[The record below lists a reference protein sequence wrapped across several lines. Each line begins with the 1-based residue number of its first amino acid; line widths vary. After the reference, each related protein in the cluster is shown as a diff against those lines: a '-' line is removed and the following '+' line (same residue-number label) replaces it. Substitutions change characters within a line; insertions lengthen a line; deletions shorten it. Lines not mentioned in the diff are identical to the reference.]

1 MTAIALISSFTFAR
15 AVVRTYNYVPVPS
28 VQLNAF
34 PGERP
39 CHTLTRGTAARK
51 LNIISLFEDSIKS
64 VLIPLLLAGAAT
76 ASLAQNAA
84 STSPLR
90 SQIIPLLTQT
100 IGWYR
105 QTQQEQ
111 HLATEPADLTFLADD
126 RRIADQIVSLAFE
139 FARQEEQRLAKPS
152 KPNETLNPSGA
163 LSEYESLVQTSAQ
176 TDQLVQ
182 QTQSEVE
189 ALKQG
194 LEKAPA
200 SKRSGIAAQIS
211 ETQSEL
217 ALFQARQQGLH
228 SMLDFLN
235 EASTATGTIGLRSQ
249 IEELARSVPT
259 ALSSNGASENPS
271 PANQQPSPSATNI
284 INKLPSVNMWA
295 LAGDLFQLSSKRH
308 TLVSEMLATEAL
320 QQSSKQLQAPLISR
334 FKQLIETGNQ
344 LAKQADT
351 SDQKGLAQERQ
362 QLDALTAEFKQL
374 SATLAPLGKQAIL
387 LDLYKG
393 NLSNWQADV
402 AGEFKDKIKSLL
414 VRLAGLVIV
423 LGAVFVIGEIW
434 RKAIFRYVHDP
445 RRRYQFLL
453 IRRIVLW
460 SAAAIVLIFTFVAE
474 LGAIATFAGLI
485 TAGVAVA
492 LQSVIV
498 SIVGYF
504 FLIGKFGIRVGDRV
518 QAGTVTGEVV
528 EIGLVRFHLMELS
541 TAGADA
547 VPTGR
552 VVAFSNSVVFQ
563 STSALFK
570 QIPGTNF
577 IWHEI
582 SLKFA
587 PEIDYRVLR
596 TRLEE
601 ATNTALAQYRD
612 LLERQ
617 RRQMEMTLSSIAE
630 TELKPR
636 VRIHFTT
643 SALEVVIRF
652 PVVLEKAGEI
662 DEQVVSELFA
672 AVDREPKLKLIDST
686 MPAVKT
692 GA

>member
-1 MTAIALISSFTFAR
+1 VSTRYISAWSRRSKTLSRVGFT
-15 AVVRTYNYVPVPS
+15 PKS
-28 VQLNAF
+28 
-34 PGERP
+34 
-39 CHTLTRGTAARK
+39 GTAAK
-51 LNIISLFEDSIKS
+51 DSDIISLFGNSIKS
-64 VLIPLLLAGAAT
+64 VLIPLLLAVAAGAYVGQDAT
-76 ASLAQNAA
+76 
-84 STSPLR
+84 STSSVR

-100 IGWYR
+100 IDWYR

-111 HLATEPADLTFLADD
+111 HLATEPSDLTFLADN
-126 RRIADQIVSLAFE
+126 RRIADQVVRLAFE
-139 FARQEEQRLAKPS
+139 FARQEDQWLAKQS
-152 KPNETLNPSGA
+152 TATETPNPSGA
-163 LSEYESLVQTSAQ
+163 LSEYQSLVQTSAE

-182 QTQSEVE
+182 QTQSEIE
-189 ALKQG
+189 SLKQG
-194 LEKAPA
+194 LEKTPV
-200 SKRSGIAAQIS
+200 SKRSRIAAQLS

-259 ALSSNGASENPS
+259 ALSNAGGSESTP
-271 PANQQPSPSATNI
+271 PADQQPSPVANV
-284 INKLPSVNMWA
+284 INKIPSANMWA
-295 LAGDLFQLSSKRH
+295 LVGDLFQLSSKRH
-308 TLVSEMLATEAL
+308 TLVNEMHATEAL
-320 QQSSKQLQAPLISR
+320 EQSSKQLRAPLINR
-334 FKQLIETGNQ
+334 FRQLIETGNQ

-351 SDQKGLAQERQ
+351 SNQQGLAQERQ
-362 QLDALTAEFKQL
+362 QLDSLTAEYKQL
-374 SATLAPLGKQAIL
+374 SATLAPLSKQAIL
-387 LDLYKG
+387 LDLYKRS
-393 NLSNWQADV
+393 LSNWQADV
-402 AGEFKDKIKSLL
+402 AGKFKEKIKSLL
-414 VRLAGLVIV
+414 VRLVGLAMV

-434 RKAIFRYVHDP
+434 RKAIFRYVHDS

-460 SAAAIVLIFTFVAE
+460 TAAGIVLIFAFVAE
-474 LGAIATFAGLI
+474 LGAVATFAGLI

-518 QAGTVTGEVV
+518 QAGTVNGEVV

-596 TRLEE
+596 ARLEE
-601 ATNTALAQYRD
+601 ATNTALASYRD

-617 RRQMEMTLSSIAE
+617 RRQMEMTLSSVAE
-630 TELKPR
+630 AELKPR

-643 SALEVVIRF
+643 SALEVVVRF
-652 PVVLEKAGEI
+652 PVVLDKAGEI

-692 GA
+692 EA

>member
-1 MTAIALISSFTFAR
+1 MAQSATSTG
-15 AVVRTYNYVPVPS
+15 S
-28 VQLNAF
+28 V
-34 PGERP
+34 
-39 CHTLTRGTAARK
+39 
-51 LNIISLFEDSIKS
+51 
-64 VLIPLLLAGAAT
+64 
-76 ASLAQNAA
+76 
-84 STSPLR
+84 R

-100 IGWYR
+100 IDWYR

-111 HLATEPADLTFLADD
+111 HLATEPSDLTFLADN
-126 RRIADQIVSLAFE
+126 RRIADQVVRLAFE
-139 FARQEEQRLAKPS
+139 FARQEEQRLAKQS
-152 KPNETLNPSGA
+152 KANETLKPSGA
-163 LSEYESLVQTSAQ
+163 LSEYESLVQTAAE

-189 ALKQG
+189 SLKQG

-200 SKRSGIAAQIS
+200 SKRSHIAAQLS

-235 EASTATGTIGLRSQ
+235 EASTASGTVGLRSQ
-249 IEELARSVPT
+249 IEELARSLPT
-259 ALSSNGASENPS
+259 ALSNANGSENT
-271 PANQQPSPSATNI
+271 PAVNQQPSPVATTSSTNYRVQTCGRWRVI
-284 INKLPSVNMWA
+284 F
-295 LAGDLFQLSSKRH
+295 FQLSSKRH
-308 TLVSEMLATEAL
+308 TLVNEIHATEAL
-320 QQSSKQLQAPLISR
+320 EQSSKQLRAPLISR
-334 FKQLIETGNQ
+334 FSQLIETGNQ

-351 SDQKGLAQERQ
+351 SDQQGLAQERQ
-362 QLDALTAEFKQL
+362 QLDALTAEYKQL

-387 LDLYKG
+387 LDLYKRS
-393 NLSNWQADV
+393 LSNWQADV
-402 AGEFKDKIKSLL
+402 GGEFKDKIKSLL
-414 VRLAGLVIV
+414 VRLAGLAMV

-434 RKAIFRYVHDP
+434 RKAIFRYVHDT

-460 SAAAIVLIFTFVAE
+460 SAAGIVLIFAFVAE
-474 LGAIATFAGLI
+474 LGAVATFAGLI

-518 QAGTVTGEVV
+518 QAGTVNGEVV

-587 PEIDYRVLR
+587 PEIDYRLLR
-596 TRLEE
+596 ARLEE
-601 ATNTALAQYRD
+601 ATNTALAHYRD

-617 RRQMEMTLSSIAE
+617 RRQMEMTLSSISE

-643 SALEVVIRF
+643 SALEVVVRF

-662 DEQVVSELFA
+662 DEQVISELFA

-692 GA
+692 EA

>member
-1 MTAIALISSFTFAR
+1 VSTKYISAWSKHSKTLCR
-15 AVVRTYNYVPVPS
+15 A
-28 VQLNAF
+28 
-34 PGERP
+34 G
-39 CHTLTRGTAARK
+39 HTPKRGTARK
-51 LNIISLFEDSIKS
+51 PRVISLFGNSIKS
-64 VLIPLLLAGAAT
+64 VLILLLLAGAAG
-76 ASLAQNAA
+76 AYVAQSAT
-84 STSPLR
+84 STGSVR

-100 IGWYR
+100 IDWYR

-111 HLATEPADLTFLADD
+111 HLATEPSDLTFLADN
-126 RRIADQIVSLAFE
+126 RRIADQVVRLAFE
-139 FARQEEQRLAKPS
+139 FARQEEQRLAKQP
-152 KPNETLNPSGA
+152 KANEAVNPSGA
-163 LSEYESLVQTSAQ
+163 LSEYESLVQTSAE

-189 ALKQG
+189 SLKQG
-194 LEKAPA
+194 LEKASA
-200 SKRSGIAAQIS
+200 SKRSRIAAQLS

-235 EASTATGTIGLRSQ
+235 EASTATGTVGLRSQ

-259 ALSSNGASENPS
+259 ALSNAGGSESNP
-271 PANQQPSPSATNI
+271 PPNQQPSPVANV
-284 INKLPSVNMWA
+284 INKIPSANMWA
-295 LAGDLFQLSSKRH
+295 LAGDLLQLSSKRH
-308 TLVSEMLATEAL
+308 TLVNEMRATEAL
-320 QQSSKQLQAPLISR
+320 EQSSQQLRAPLINPFR
-334 FKQLIETGNQ
+334 QLIETGNR

-351 SDQKGLAQERQ
+351 SNQQGLVQEKQ

-387 LDLYKG
+387 LDLYKRS
-393 NLSNWQADV
+393 LSNWQADV
-402 AGEFKDKIKSLL
+402 GGEFKDKVKSLL
-414 VRLAGLVIV
+414 VRLVGLVMV

-434 RKAIFRYVHDP
+434 RKAIFRYVHDT

-460 SAAAIVLIFTFVAE
+460 SAAGIVLIFAFVAE
-474 LGAIATFAGLI
+474 LGAVATFAGLI

-518 QAGTVTGEVV
+518 QAGTVNGEVV

-577 IWHEI
+577 VWHEI
-582 SLKFA
+582 SLKFE
-587 PEIDYRVLR
+587 PEIDYRLLR
-596 TRLEE
+596 ARLEE
-601 ATNTALAQYRD
+601 ATNTALAHYRD

-617 RRQMEMTLSSIAE
+617 RRQMEMTLSSISE

-643 SALEVVIRF
+643 SALEVVVRF

-692 GA
+692 EA

>member
-1 MTAIALISSFTFAR
+1 MSTRYISAQSRHFKTR
-15 AVVRTYNYVPVPS
+15 VVCTPK
-28 VQLNAF
+28 
-34 PGERP
+34 
-39 CHTLTRGTAARK
+39 RGIAARK
-51 LNIISLFEDSIKS
+51 PGIIPLLRNSIKS
-64 VLIPLLLAGAAT
+64 ILIPLLLAGAAG
-76 ASLAQNAA
+76 AYVAQDAT
-84 STSPLR
+84 STGSVR
-90 SQIIPLLTQT
+90 SQILPLLTQT
-100 IGWYR
+100 IDWYR

-111 HLATEPADLTFLADD
+111 HLATEPSDLTFMADN
-126 RRIADQIVSLAFE
+126 RRIADQVVSLAFE
-139 FARQEEQRLAKPS
+139 FARQEEQRLAKQS
-152 KPNETLNPSGA
+152 KTNQAVNPSGA
-163 LSEYESLVQTSAQ
+163 LSEYESLIQTSAQ

-182 QTQSEVE
+182 QTQNEVE
-189 ALKQG
+189 SLKQG
-194 LEKAPA
+194 LEKASA
-200 SKRSGIAAQIS
+200 SKRSRIAAQLA

-228 SMLDFLN
+228 SMLDFLS
-235 EASTATGTIGLRSQ
+235 EASTGTGTIGLRSQ

-259 ALSSNGASENPS
+259 ALSNANGSENTPA
-271 PANQQPSPSATNI
+271 ANQQPSPTATNI
-284 INKLPSVNMWA
+284 INKLPSANMWA
-295 LAGDLFQLSSKRH
+295 LAEDLFQLSSKRH
-308 TLVSEMLATEAL
+308 TLVNEMHATEAL
-320 QQSSKQLQAPLISR
+320 EQSSKRLRAPLINR
-334 FKQLIETGNQ
+334 FRQLIETGNQ

-351 SDQKGLAQERQ
+351 SNQQGLAQERQ
-362 QLDALTAEFKQL
+362 QLDALTAEYKQL
-374 SATLAPLGKQAIL
+374 SATLAPLSKQAIL
-387 LDLYKG
+387 LDLYKR

-402 AGEFKDKIKSLL
+402 GGAFKDKIKSLI
-414 VRLAGLVIV
+414 VRLLGLAMV

-434 RKAIFRYVHDP
+434 RKAIFRYVHDS

-460 SAAAIVLIFTFVAE
+460 TAAGIVLIFAFVAE
-474 LGAIATFAGLI
+474 LGALATFAGLI

-498 SIVGYF
+498 SMVGYF

-518 QAGTVTGEVV
+518 QAGTVNGEVV

-563 STSALFK
+563 SGSALFK

-596 TRLEE
+596 ARLDE
-601 ATNTALAQYRD
+601 ATNTALAPYRD

-643 SALEVVIRF
+643 SALEVVVRF

-686 MPAVKT
+686 IPAVKT

>member
-1 MTAIALISSFTFAR
+1 VCRVDYT
-15 AVVRTYNYVPVPS
+15 PK
-28 VQLNAF
+28 
-34 PGERP
+34 
-39 CHTLTRGTAARK
+39 RGTAARK
-51 LNIISLFEDSIKS
+51 PSIVSLLGNSIKP
-64 VLIPLLLAGAAT
+64 VLISLLLASAAGAYVAQEAT
-76 ASLAQNAA
+76 
-84 STSPLR
+84 STSSVR

-100 IGWYR
+100 IDWYR

-111 HLATEPADLTFLADD
+111 HLATEPSDLTFLADN
-126 RRIADQIVSLAFE
+126 RRIADQIVRLAFD
-139 FARQEEQRLAKPS
+139 FARQGEQQLAKGS
-152 KPNETLNPSGA
+152 NSNEALNPSSA
-163 LSEYESLVQTSAQ
+163 LSEYESLVQTSAE

-189 ALKQG
+189 SLKQG

-200 SKRSGIAAQIS
+200 SKRSRLAAQLS
-211 ETQSEL
+211 ETKSEL

-259 ALSSNGASENPS
+259 VLTSVGASESTPPS
-271 PANQQPSPSATNI
+271 NQQPSPVANV
-284 INKLPSVNMWA
+284 INKIPSANMWA
-295 LAGDLFQLSSKRH
+295 LVGELFQLSSKRH
-308 TLVSEMLATEAL
+308 TLVNEMHATETL
-320 QQSSKQLQAPLISR
+320 EQSSKQLRSPLIRR
-334 FKQLIETGNQ
+334 FRQLIETGNQ

-351 SDQKGLAQERQ
+351 SNQQGLTQERQ
-362 QLDALTAEFKQL
+362 QLDALTVEYKQL
-374 SATLAPLGKQAIL
+374 SATLTPLGKQAIL
-387 LDLYKG
+387 LDLYKR

-414 VRLAGLVIV
+414 VRLAGLAIV

-445 RRRYQFLL
+445 RRRYQYFL

-460 SAAAIVLIFTFVAE
+460 TAAVIVLIFAFVAE
-474 LGAIATFAGLI
+474 LGAVATFAGLI

-518 QAGTVTGEVV
+518 QAGSVNGEVV

-596 TRLEE
+596 ARLDE
-601 ATNTALAQYRD
+601 ATNAALASYRD

-643 SALEVVIRF
+643 SALEVVVRF

-662 DEQVVSELFA
+662 DEQVISELFA
-672 AVDREPKLKLIDST
+672 AVDREPKLKLINST

-692 GA
+692 EA

>member
-1 MTAIALISSFTFAR
+1 VSTKYISAWSKHSKTLCR
-15 AVVRTYNYVPVPS
+15 A
-28 VQLNAF
+28 
-34 PGERP
+34 G
-39 CHTLTRGTAARK
+39 HTPLRGTARK
-51 LNIISLFEDSIKS
+51 PGIISLFGNSIKS
-64 VLIPLLLAGAAT
+64 VLILLLLAGAARAYVAQS
-76 ASLAQNAA
+76 AS
-84 STSPLR
+84 STGSVR

-100 IGWYR
+100 IDWYR

-111 HLATEPADLTFLADD
+111 HLATEPSDLTFLADN
-126 RRIADQIVSLAFE
+126 RRIADQVVRLAFE
-139 FARQEEQRLAKPS
+139 FARQEEQRLAKQS
-152 KPNETLNPSGA
+152 KANESLKPSGA
-163 LSEYESLVQTSAQ
+163 LSEYESLVQTAAE

-189 ALKQG
+189 SLKQG
-194 LEKAPA
+194 LEKASA
-200 SKRSGIAAQIS
+200 SKRGHIAAQLS

-235 EASTATGTIGLRSQ
+235 EASTASGTVGLRSQ

-259 ALSSNGASENPS
+259 ALSNANRNENTPA
-271 PANQQPSPSATNI
+271 ANQQPSPVATNI
-284 INKLPSVNMWA
+284 INKLPSANMWA
-295 LAGDLFQLSSKRH
+295 LASDLLQLSSKRR
-308 TLVSEMLATEAL
+308 TLVNEIHATEAL
-320 QQSSKQLQAPLISR
+320 EQSSQQLRSPLISR

-374 SATLAPLGKQAIL
+374 SATLAPLGEQAIL
-387 LDLYKG
+387 LDLYKRS
-393 NLSNWQADV
+393 LSSWQADV
-402 AGEFKDKIKSLL
+402 AGEFKNKIKSLL
-414 VRLAGLVIV
+414 VRLAGLAIV
-423 LGAVFVIGEIW
+423 LGAIFVIGEIW
-434 RKAIFRYVHDP
+434 RKAIFRYVHDA

-460 SAAAIVLIFTFVAE
+460 SAAGIVLIFAFVAE
-474 LGAIATFAGLI
+474 LGAVATFAGLI

-518 QAGTVTGEVV
+518 QAGSVNGEVV

-577 IWHEI
+577 TWHEI

-587 PEIDYRVLR
+587 PEIDYRLLR
-596 TRLEE
+596 ARLEE
-601 ATNTALAQYRD
+601 ATNTALAHYRD

-617 RRQMEMTLSSIAE
+617 RRQMEMTLSSISE

-643 SALEVVIRF
+643 SALEVVVRF
-652 PVVLEKAGEI
+652 PAVLEKAGEI
-662 DEQVVSELFA
+662 DEQVISELFA
-672 AVDREPKLKLIDST
+672 AVDREPKLKLISST
-686 MPAVKT
+686 VPAVKT
-692 GA
+692 DA

>member
-1 MTAIALISSFTFAR
+1 MVSLRYISGWSRHSKTVCR
-15 AVVRTYNYVPVPS
+15 VVYTRK
-28 VQLNAF
+28 
-34 PGERP
+34 
-39 CHTLTRGTAARK
+39 RGTAARK
-51 LNIISLFEDSIKS
+51 PSIVSVFGNSIKS
-64 VLIPLLLAGAAT
+64 VLIPLLLAGAAV
-76 ASLAQNAA
+76 AYVAQEAP
-84 STSPLR
+84 STSSVR
-90 SQIIPLLTQT
+90 SQIIPLLTRT
-100 IGWYR
+100 IDWYR

-111 HLATEPADLTFLADD
+111 HLATEPSDLTFMADN
-126 RRIADQIVSLAFE
+126 RRIADQIVRLAFD
-139 FARQEEQRLAKPS
+139 FARQEEQRLANQS
-152 KPNETLNPSGA
+152 NANEALNPSGA

-182 QTQSEVE
+182 QTQGDVAS
-189 ALKQG
+189 LKQR
-194 LEKAPA
+194 LEKAPLIQ
-200 SKRSGIAAQIS
+200 RSRIAAQLS

-249 IEELARSVPT
+249 IEELARSVPIVLT
-259 ALSSNGASENPS
+259 SVGGSESTPPS
-271 PANQQPSPSATNI
+271 NQQPSPVANV
-284 INKLPSVNMWA
+284 INKIPSANMWA
-295 LAGDLFQLSSKRH
+295 LVGELFQLSSKRR
-308 TLVSEMLATEAL
+308 TLVNEMRATETL
-320 QQSSKQLQAPLISR
+320 EQNSKQLRSPLISR
-334 FKQLIETGNQ
+334 FRQLIETGNQ

-351 SDQKGLAQERQ
+351 SNQQGLVQERQ
-362 QLDALTAEFKQL
+362 QLDALTIEYKQL
-374 SATLAPLGKQAIL
+374 SATLTPLGKQAIL
-387 LDLYKG
+387 LDLYKR

-402 AGEFKDKIKSLL
+402 SGEFKDKVKSLL
-414 VRLAGLVIV
+414 VRLAGLLIV
-423 LGAVFVIGEIW
+423 LGVVFIIGEIW

-460 SAAAIVLIFTFVAE
+460 TVAAIVLIFAFVAE
-474 LGAIATFAGLI
+474 LGAVATFAGLI
-485 TAGVAVA
+485 TAGVAFA

-518 QAGTVTGEVV
+518 QAGSVNGEVV

-596 TRLEE
+596 ARLDE
-601 ATNTALAQYRD
+601 ATNTALASYRD

-617 RRQMEMTLSSIAE
+617 RIQMEMTLSSIAE

-643 SALEVVIRF
+643 SALEVVVRF
-652 PVVLEKAGEI
+652 PVVFEKAGEI
-662 DEQVVSELFA
+662 DEQVISELFA
-672 AVDREPKLKLIDST
+672 AVDREPKLKLINST

-692 GA
+692 EA

>member
-1 MTAIALISSFTFAR
+1 VSTRYISAQSRHFKTR
-15 AVVRTYNYVPVPS
+15 VVCTPK
-28 VQLNAF
+28 
-34 PGERP
+34 
-39 CHTLTRGTAARK
+39 RGIAARK
-51 LNIISLFEDSIKS
+51 PGIIPLLRNSIKS
-64 VLIPLLLAGAAT
+64 ILIPLLLAGAAG
-76 ASLAQNAA
+76 AYVAQDAT
-84 STSPLR
+84 STGSVR
-90 SQIIPLLTQT
+90 SQILPLLTQT
-100 IGWYR
+100 IDWYR

-111 HLATEPADLTFLADD
+111 HLATEPSDLTFMADN
-126 RRIADQIVSLAFE
+126 RRIADQVVSLAFE
-139 FARQEEQRLAKPS
+139 FARQEEQRLAKQS
-152 KPNETLNPSGA
+152 KTNQAVNPSGA
-163 LSEYESLVQTSAQ
+163 LSEYESLIQTSAQ

-182 QTQSEVE
+182 QTQNEVE
-189 ALKQG
+189 SLKQG
-194 LEKAPA
+194 LEKASA
-200 SKRSGIAAQIS
+200 SKRSGIAAQLA

-228 SMLDFLN
+228 SMLDFLS
-235 EASTATGTIGLRSQ
+235 EASTGTGTIGLRSQ

-259 ALSSNGASENPS
+259 ALSNANGSENTPA
-271 PANQQPSPSATNI
+271 ANQQPSPTATNI
-284 INKLPSVNMWA
+284 INKLPSANMWA
-295 LAGDLFQLSSKRH
+295 LAEDLFQLSSKRH
-308 TLVSEMLATEAL
+308 TLVNEMHATEAL
-320 QQSSKQLQAPLISR
+320 EQSSKQLRAPLINR
-334 FKQLIETGNQ
+334 FRQLIETGNQ

-351 SDQKGLAQERQ
+351 SNQQGLAQERQ
-362 QLDALTAEFKQL
+362 QLDALTAEYKQL
-374 SATLAPLGKQAIL
+374 SATLAPLSKQAIL
-387 LDLYKG
+387 LDLYKR

-402 AGEFKDKIKSLL
+402 GGAFKDKIKSLI
-414 VRLAGLVIV
+414 VRLLGLAMV

-434 RKAIFRYVHDP
+434 RKAIFRYVHDS

-460 SAAAIVLIFTFVAE
+460 TAAGIVLIFAFVAE
-474 LGAIATFAGLI
+474 LGALATFAGLI

-498 SIVGYF
+498 SMVGYF

-518 QAGTVTGEVV
+518 QAGTVNGEVV

-563 STSALFK
+563 SGSALFK

-596 TRLEE
+596 ARLDE
-601 ATNTALAQYRD
+601 ATNTALAPYRD

-643 SALEVVIRF
+643 SALEVVVRF

-686 MPAVKT
+686 IPAVKT

>member
-1 MTAIALISSFTFAR
+1 MLTGYISVWSR
-15 AVVRTYNYVPVPS
+15 RS
-28 VQLNAF
+28 K
-34 PGERP
+34 
-39 CHTLTRGTAARK
+39 TLLR
-51 LNIISLFEDSIKS
+51 KS
-64 VLIPLLLAGAAT
+64 VLIPLLLAVAAGAYVGQDAT
-76 ASLAQNAA
+76 
-84 STSPLR
+84 STGSVR
-90 SQIIPLLTQT
+90 SQILPLLTQT
-100 IGWYR
+100 IDWYR

-111 HLATEPADLTFLADD
+111 HLAMEPGDLTFLADN
-126 RRIADQIVSLAFE
+126 RRIADQVVSLAFE
-139 FARQEEQRLAKPS
+139 FARQEEQRLAKQS
-152 KPNETLNPSGA
+152 KTNQGVNPSSA
-163 LSEYESLVQTSAQ
+163 LSEYESLIQTSAQ

-182 QTQSEVE
+182 QTQNEVE
-189 ALKQG
+189 SLKQG

-200 SKRSGIAAQIS
+200 SKRSRIAAQLA

-228 SMLDFLN
+228 SMLDFLS
-235 EASTATGTIGLRSQ
+235 EASTGTGTIGLRSQ

-259 ALSSNGASENPS
+259 ALRNAGGSESTP
-271 PANQQPSPSATNI
+271 PANQQPSPAATNI
-284 INKLPSVNMWA
+284 VNKLPSANMWA
-295 LAGDLFQLSSKRH
+295 LAEDLFQISSKRH
-308 TLVSEMLATEAL
+308 TLVNEMHATEAL
-320 QQSSKQLQAPLISR
+320 EQSSKQLRAPLINR
-334 FKQLIETGNQ
+334 FRQLIETGNQ

-351 SDQKGLAQERQ
+351 SNQQGLAQERQ
-362 QLDALTAEFKQL
+362 QLDALTAEYKQL
-374 SATLAPLGKQAIL
+374 SATLAPLSKQAIL
-387 LDLYKG
+387 LDLYKR

-402 AGEFKDKIKSLL
+402 GGEFKDKIKSLI
-414 VRLAGLVIV
+414 VRLLGLALA

-434 RKAIFRYVHDP
+434 RKAIFRYVHDT

-453 IRRIVLW
+453 IRRIVLL
-460 SAAAIVLIFTFVAE
+460 STAAIVLIFTFVAE
-474 LGAIATFAGLI
+474 LGALATFAGLI

-518 QAGTVTGEVV
+518 QAGTVNGEVV

-563 STSALFK
+563 SGSALFK

-596 TRLEE
+596 ARLDE
-601 ATNTALAQYRD
+601 ATKTALTPYRD

-617 RRQMEMTLSSIAE
+617 RRQMEMTVSSIAE
-630 TELKPR
+630 AELKPR

-643 SALEVVIRF
+643 SALEVVVRF
-652 PVVLEKAGEI
+652 PVVMEKAGEI
-662 DEQVVSELFA
+662 DEQVISELFA
-672 AVDREPKLKLIDST
+672 AVDREPKLKLINST

-692 GA
+692 EA

>member
-1 MTAIALISSFTFAR
+1 VSTRYISAQSRHFKTR
-15 AVVRTYNYVPVPS
+15 VVCTPK
-28 VQLNAF
+28 
-34 PGERP
+34 
-39 CHTLTRGTAARK
+39 RGIAARK
-51 LNIISLFEDSIKS
+51 PGIIPLLRNSIKS
-64 VLIPLLLAGAAT
+64 ILIPLLLAGAAG
-76 ASLAQNAA
+76 AYVAQDAT
-84 STSPLR
+84 STGSVR
-90 SQIIPLLTQT
+90 SQILPLLTQT
-100 IGWYR
+100 IDWYR

-111 HLATEPADLTFLADD
+111 HLATEPSDLTFMADN
-126 RRIADQIVSLAFE
+126 RRIADQVVSLAFE
-139 FARQEEQRLAKPS
+139 FARQEEQRLAKQS
-152 KPNETLNPSGA
+152 KTNQAVNPSGA
-163 LSEYESLVQTSAQ
+163 LSEYESLIQTSAQ

-182 QTQSEVE
+182 QTQNEVE
-189 ALKQG
+189 SLKQG
-194 LEKAPA
+194 LEKASA
-200 SKRSGIAAQIS
+200 SKRSRIAAQLA

-228 SMLDFLN
+228 SMLDFLS
-235 EASTATGTIGLRSQ
+235 EASTGTGTIGLRSQ

-259 ALSSNGASENPS
+259 ALSNANGSENTPA
-271 PANQQPSPSATNI
+271 ANQQPSPTATNI
-284 INKLPSVNMWA
+284 INKLPSANMWA
-295 LAGDLFQLSSKRH
+295 LAEDLFQLSSKRH
-308 TLVSEMLATEAL
+308 TLVNEMHATEAL
-320 QQSSKQLQAPLISR
+320 EQSSKQLRAPLINR
-334 FKQLIETGNQ
+334 FRQLIETGNQ

-351 SDQKGLAQERQ
+351 SNQQGLAQERQ
-362 QLDALTAEFKQL
+362 QLDALTAEYKQL
-374 SATLAPLGKQAIL
+374 SATLAPLSKQAIL
-387 LDLYKG
+387 LDLYKR

-402 AGEFKDKIKSLL
+402 GGAFKDKIKSLI
-414 VRLAGLVIV
+414 VRLLGLAMV

-434 RKAIFRYVHDP
+434 RKAIFRYVHDS

-460 SAAAIVLIFTFVAE
+460 TAAGIVLIFAFVAE
-474 LGAIATFAGLI
+474 LGALATFAGLI

-498 SIVGYF
+498 SMVGYF

-518 QAGTVTGEVV
+518 QAGTVNGEVV

-563 STSALFK
+563 SGSALFK

-596 TRLEE
+596 ARLDE
-601 ATNTALAQYRD
+601 ATNTALAPYRD

-643 SALEVVIRF
+643 SALEVVVRF

-686 MPAVKT
+686 IPAVKT

>member
-1 MTAIALISSFTFAR
+1 MSTRYISAQSRHFKTR
-15 AVVRTYNYVPVPS
+15 VVCTPK
-28 VQLNAF
+28 
-34 PGERP
+34 
-39 CHTLTRGTAARK
+39 RGIAARK
-51 LNIISLFEDSIKS
+51 PGIIPLLRNSIKS
-64 VLIPLLLAGAAT
+64 ILIPLLLAGAAG
-76 ASLAQNAA
+76 AYVAQDAT
-84 STSPLR
+84 STGSVR
-90 SQIIPLLTQT
+90 SQILPLLTQT
-100 IGWYR
+100 IDWYR

-111 HLATEPADLTFLADD
+111 HLATEPSDLTFMADN
-126 RRIADQIVSLAFE
+126 RRIADQVVSLAFE
-139 FARQEEQRLAKPS
+139 FARQEEQRLAKQS
-152 KPNETLNPSGA
+152 KTNQAVNPSGA
-163 LSEYESLVQTSAQ
+163 LSEYESLIQTSAQ

-182 QTQSEVE
+182 QTQNEVE
-189 ALKQG
+189 SLKQG
-194 LEKAPA
+194 LEKASA
-200 SKRSGIAAQIS
+200 SKRSRIAAQLA

-228 SMLDFLN
+228 SMLDFLS
-235 EASTATGTIGLRSQ
+235 EASTGTGTIGLRSQ
-249 IEELARSVPT
+249 IEELAHSVPT
-259 ALSSNGASENPS
+259 ALSNAHGSENTPA
-271 PANQQPSPSATNI
+271 ANQQPSPTATNI
-284 INKLPSVNMWA
+284 INKLPSANMWA
-295 LAGDLFQLSSKRH
+295 LAEDLFQLSSKRH
-308 TLVSEMLATEAL
+308 TLVNEMHATEAL
-320 QQSSKQLQAPLISR
+320 EQSSKQLRAPLINR
-334 FKQLIETGNQ
+334 FRQLIETGNQ

-351 SDQKGLAQERQ
+351 SNQQGLAQERQ
-362 QLDALTAEFKQL
+362 QLDALTAEYKQL
-374 SATLAPLGKQAIL
+374 SATLAPLSKQAIL
-387 LDLYKG
+387 LDLYKR

-402 AGEFKDKIKSLL
+402 GGAFKDKIKSLI
-414 VRLAGLVIV
+414 VRLLGLAMV

-434 RKAIFRYVHDP
+434 RKAIFRYVHDS

-460 SAAAIVLIFTFVAE
+460 TAAGIVLIFAFVAE
-474 LGAIATFAGLI
+474 LGALATFAGLI

-498 SIVGYF
+498 SMVGYF

-518 QAGTVTGEVV
+518 QAGTVNGEVV

-596 TRLEE
+596 ARLDE
-601 ATNTALAQYRD
+601 ATKTALTPYCD

-617 RRQMEMTLSSIAE
+617 RRQMEMTVSSIAE
-630 TELKPR
+630 AELKPR

-643 SALEVVIRF
+643 SALEVVVRF
-652 PVVLEKAGEI
+652 PVVMEKAGEI
-662 DEQVVSELFA
+662 DEQVISELFA

-692 GA
+692 EA

>member
-1 MTAIALISSFTFAR
+1 VAQDSPSPSS
-15 AVVRTYNYVPVPS
+15 VRS
-28 VQLNAF
+28 
-34 PGERP
+34 
-39 CHTLTRGTAARK
+39 H
-51 LNIISLFEDSIKS
+51 
-64 VLIPLLLAGAAT
+64 
-76 ASLAQNAA
+76 
-84 STSPLR
+84 
-90 SQIIPLLTQT
+90 IIPLLTQT
-100 IGWYR
+100 IDWYR

-111 HLATEPADLTFLADD
+111 HLGTDPSDLTFLADD
-126 RRIADQIVSLAFE
+126 RRIADQVVRLAFD
-139 FARQEEQRLAKPS
+139 FARQEEQQLATQS
-152 KPNETLNPSGA
+152 KANEALNPSGA
-163 LSEYESLVQTSAQ
+163 LSEYESLVQTSAE

-182 QTQSEVE
+182 QTQAEVE
-189 ALKQG
+189 SLKQG
-194 LEKAPA
+194 MENAPA
-200 SKRSGIAAQIS
+200 SKRSRIAAQLA

-217 ALFQARQQGLH
+217 VLFQARQQGLH

-249 IEELARSVPT
+249 IEELAGSVPT
-259 ALSSNGASENPS
+259 VLSSAGASENTP
-271 PANQQPSPSATNI
+271 PANQQPSPAASI
-284 INKLPSVNMWA
+284 INKIPSANMLA
-295 LAGDLFQLSSKRH
+295 LVGDLFQLSSKRR
-308 TLVSEMLATEAL
+308 TLVNEMRATEAL
-320 QQSSKQLQAPLISR
+320 EQSSKQLRAPLISR
-334 FKQLIETGNQ
+334 FRQLIDTGNQ

-351 SDQKGLAQERQ
+351 SNQQGLTQERQ

-387 LDLYKG
+387 LDLYKR

-414 VRLAGLVIV
+414 VRLAGLAMV
-423 LGAVFVIGEIW
+423 LGAVFVIGVVW

-453 IRRIVLW
+453 IRRIILW
-460 SAAAIVLIFTFVAE
+460 SAAGIVLIFTFVAE
-474 LGAIATFAGLI
+474 LGALATFAGLI

-518 QAGTVTGEVV
+518 QAGSVNGEVV

-582 SLKFA
+582 WLKFA
-587 PEIDYRVLR
+587 PEIDYRALR
-596 TRLEE
+596 ARLDE
-601 ATNTALAQYRD
+601 AMNTALASYRD

-617 RRQMEMTLSSIAE
+617 RRQMEMTLSSVAE

-643 SALEVVIRF
+643 SALEVVVRF
-652 PVVLEKAGEI
+652 PVVLEKASEI
-662 DEQVVSELFA
+662 DEQVISELFA

-692 GA
+692 EA

>member
-1 MTAIALISSFTFAR
+1 LLR
-15 AVVRTYNYVPVPS
+15 N
-28 VQLNAF
+28 
-34 PGERP
+34 
-39 CHTLTRGTAARK
+39 
-51 LNIISLFEDSIKS
+51 SIKS
-64 VLIPLLLAGAAT
+64 ILIPLLLAVAAGAYVAQDAT
-76 ASLAQNAA
+76 
-84 STSPLR
+84 STKSVR
-90 SQIIPLLTQT
+90 SQILPLLTQT
-100 IGWYR
+100 IDWYR

-111 HLATEPADLTFLADD
+111 HLATEPSDLTFLADN
-126 RRIADQIVSLAFE
+126 RRIADQVVRLAFE
-139 FARQEEQRLAKPS
+139 FARQEEQRLAKQS
-152 KPNETLNPSGA
+152 KTNQAVNPSSA
-163 LSEYESLVQTSAQ
+163 LSEYESLIQTSAQ

-182 QTQSEVE
+182 QTQNEVE
-189 ALKQG
+189 SLKQG
-194 LEKAPA
+194 LEKAA
-200 SKRSGIAAQIS
+200 ANKRSHIAAQLA

-228 SMLDFLN
+228 SMLDFLS
-235 EASTATGTIGLRSQ
+235 EASTGTGTIGLRSQ

-259 ALSSNGASENPS
+259 ALSNDGGSESTPS
-271 PANQQPSPSATNI
+271 ANQQPSPAATNI
-284 INKLPSVNMWA
+284 INKLPSANMWA
-295 LAGDLFQLSSKRH
+295 LAEGLFQLSSKRH
-308 TLVSEMLATEAL
+308 TLVNETHATEAL
-320 QQSSKQLQAPLISR
+320 EQSSKQLRAPLINR
-334 FKQLIETGNQ
+334 FRQLIETGNQ
-344 LAKQADT
+344 LAMQADT
-351 SDQKGLAQERQ
+351 SNQQGLAQERQ
-362 QLDALTAEFKQL
+362 QLDTLTAEYKQL
-374 SATLAPLGKQAIL
+374 SATLAPLSKQAIL
-387 LDLYKG
+387 LDLYKR

-402 AGEFKDKIKSLL
+402 GGEFKDKIKSLI
-414 VRLAGLVIV
+414 VRLLGLAMV

-434 RKAIFRYVHDP
+434 RKAIFRYVHDS

-460 SAAAIVLIFTFVAE
+460 TAAGIVLIFAFVAE
-474 LGAIATFAGLI
+474 LGALATFAGLI

-518 QAGTVTGEVV
+518 QAGTVHGEVV

-596 TRLEE
+596 ARLDE
-601 ATNTALAQYRD
+601 ATNTALAPYRD

-617 RRQMEMTLSSIAE
+617 RRQMEMTVSSIAE
-630 TELKPR
+630 AELKPR

-643 SALEVVIRF
+643 SALEVVVRF
-652 PVVLEKAGEI
+652 PVVMEKAGEI
-662 DEQVVSELFA
+662 DEQVISELFA

-692 GA
+692 EA

>member
-1 MTAIALISSFTFAR
+1 VSTRHISAQSR
-15 AVVRTYNYVPVPS
+15 HSKIRVVYTPKR
-28 VQLNAF
+28 
-34 PGERP
+34 RI
-39 CHTLTRGTAARK
+39 AARK
-51 LNIISLFEDSIKS
+51 PGIFSLLRNSKKSI
-64 VLIPLLLAGAAT
+64 LIPLLLAGAAG
-76 ASLAQNAA
+76 AYVAQDAT
-84 STSPLR
+84 STGSVR
-90 SQIIPLLTQT
+90 SQILPLLTQT
-100 IGWYR
+100 IDWYR

-111 HLATEPADLTFLADD
+111 HLATEPSDLTFLADN
-126 RRIADQIVSLAFE
+126 RRIADQVVSLAFE
-139 FARQEEQRLAKPS
+139 FARQEEQRLAKQS
-152 KPNETLNPSGA
+152 KTNQAVNPSSA
-163 LSEYESLVQTSAQ
+163 LSEYESLIQTSAQ

-182 QTQSEVE
+182 QTQNEVE
-189 ALKQG
+189 SLKQG
-194 LEKAPA
+194 LEKASA
-200 SKRSGIAAQIS
+200 SKRSRIAAQLA

-228 SMLDFLN
+228 SMLDFLS
-235 EASTATGTIGLRSQ
+235 EASTGTGTIGLRSQ

-259 ALSSNGASENPS
+259 ALSNANGSENTPA
-271 PANQQPSPSATNI
+271 ANQQPSPTATNI
-284 INKLPSVNMWA
+284 INKLPSANMWA
-295 LAGDLFQLSSKRH
+295 LAEDLFQLSSKRH
-308 TLVSEMLATEAL
+308 TLVNEMHATEAL
-320 QQSSKQLQAPLISR
+320 EQSSKQLRAPLINR
-334 FKQLIETGNQ
+334 FRQLIETGNQ

-351 SDQKGLAQERQ
+351 SNQQGLAQERQ
-362 QLDALTAEFKQL
+362 QLDALTAEYKQL
-374 SATLAPLGKQAIL
+374 SATLAPLSKQAIL
-387 LDLYKG
+387 LDLYKR

-402 AGEFKDKIKSLL
+402 GGAFKDKIKSLI
-414 VRLAGLVIV
+414 VRLLGLAMV

-434 RKAIFRYVHDP
+434 RKAIFRYVHDS

-460 SAAAIVLIFTFVAE
+460 TAAGIVLIFAFVAE
-474 LGAIATFAGLI
+474 LGALATFAGLI

-498 SIVGYF
+498 SMVGYF

-518 QAGTVTGEVV
+518 QAGTVNGEVV

-563 STSALFK
+563 SGSALFK

-596 TRLEE
+596 ARLDE
-601 ATNTALAQYRD
+601 ATNTALAPYRD

-643 SALEVVIRF
+643 SALEVVVRF

-686 MPAVKT
+686 IPAVKT

>member
-1 MTAIALISSFTFAR
+1 MWTKYISGWSRHSKTSCR
-15 AVVRTYNYVPVPS
+15 VVYTPK
-28 VQLNAF
+28 
-34 PGERP
+34 
-39 CHTLTRGTAARK
+39 RGIAARK
-51 LNIISLFEDSIKS
+51 PGIISLLRNSMKS
-64 VLIPLLLAGAAT
+64 LLIPLLLAAT
-76 ASLAQNAA
+76 AGAYMAQDAT
-84 STSPLR
+84 STGSVR
-90 SQIIPLLTQT
+90 SQILPLLTQT
-100 IGWYR
+100 IDWYR

-111 HLATEPADLTFLADD
+111 HLATEPSDLTFLADN
-126 RRIADQIVSLAFE
+126 RRIADQVVSLAFA
-139 FARQEEQRLAKPS
+139 FARQEEQRLAKQP
-152 KPNETLNPSGA
+152 KANEAVNPSGA

-182 QTQSEVE
+182 QTQGEVE
-189 ALKQG
+189 SLREGMERA
-194 LEKAPA
+194 AA
-200 SKRSGIAAQIS
+200 SKRSRIAAQLA

-235 EASTATGTIGLRSQ
+235 EASTGTGTIGLRSQ

-259 ALSSNGASENPS
+259 ALSNAGGSESTP
-271 PANQQPSPSATNI
+271 PANQQPSPAATNI
-284 INKLPSVNMWA
+284 INKLPSTNMWA
-295 LAGDLFQLSSKRH
+295 LAEDLFQLSSMRH
-308 TLVSEMLATEAL
+308 TLLNEMDATEAL
-320 QQSSKQLQAPLISR
+320 EQSSKQLRAPLINR
-334 FKQLIETGNQ
+334 FRQLIETGNQ

-351 SDQKGLAQERQ
+351 SNQQGLAQERQ
-362 QLDALTAEFKQL
+362 QLDTLTAEYKQL
-374 SATLAPLGKQAIL
+374 SATLAPLSKQAIL
-387 LDLYKG
+387 LDLYKR

-402 AGEFKDKIKSLL
+402 GGEFKDKIKSLI
-414 VRLAGLVIV
+414 VRLLGLGMV

-434 RKAIFRYVHDP
+434 RKAIFRYVHDS

-460 SAAAIVLIFTFVAE
+460 TAAGIVLIFAFVAE

-518 QAGTVTGEVV
+518 QAGTVNGEVV

-596 TRLEE
+596 ARLDE
-601 ATNTALAQYRD
+601 ATNTALAPYRD

-617 RRQMEMTLSSIAE
+617 RRQMEMTVSSIAE
-630 TELKPR
+630 AELKPR

-643 SALEVVIRF
+643 SALEVVVRF
-652 PVVLEKAGEI
+652 PVVMEKAGEI
-662 DEQVVSELFA
+662 DEQVISELFV

-692 GA
+692 EA

>member
-1 MTAIALISSFTFAR
+1 LLR
-15 AVVRTYNYVPVPS
+15 N
-28 VQLNAF
+28 
-34 PGERP
+34 
-39 CHTLTRGTAARK
+39 
-51 LNIISLFEDSIKS
+51 SIKS
-64 VLIPLLLAGAAT
+64 ILIPLLLAVAAGACV
-76 ASLAQNAA
+76 AQDTA
-84 STSPLR
+84 STSSVR

-100 IGWYR
+100 IDWFR
-105 QTQQEQ
+105 HTQQEQ
-111 HLATEPADLTFLADD
+111 HLATEPSDLTFLADN
-126 RRIADQIVSLAFE
+126 RRIADQVVSLAFA
-139 FARQEEQRLAKPS
+139 FARQEEQRPTKQS
-152 KPNETLNPSGA
+152 KANEALNPSGA
-163 LSEYESLVQTSAQ
+163 LSEYENLVQTSAE

-182 QTQSEVE
+182 QTQGEVE
-189 ALKQG
+189 SLKQG

-200 SKRSGIAAQIS
+200 SKRSRIAAQLS

-235 EASTATGTIGLRSQ
+235 EASTATGTVGLRSQ

-259 ALSSNGASENPS
+259 ALSNDGGSASNP
-271 PANQQPSPSATNI
+271 PANQQPSPAATNI
-284 INKLPSVNMWA
+284 INKLPSANMWA
-295 LAGDLFQLSSKRH
+295 LAEDLFQLSSKRH
-308 TLVSEMLATEAL
+308 TLLNEMDATEAL
-320 QQSSKQLQAPLISR
+320 EQSSQQLRAPLINR
-334 FKQLIETGNQ
+334 FRQLIETGNQ

-351 SDQKGLAQERQ
+351 SNQQGLTQERQ
-362 QLDALTAEFKQL
+362 QLETLTAEYKQL
-374 SATLAPLGKQAIL
+374 SATLAPLSKQAIL
-387 LDLYKG
+387 LDLYKR

-402 AGEFKDKIKSLL
+402 RGEFKDKIKSLL
-414 VRLAGLVIV
+414 LRLAGLAMV

-434 RKAIFRYVHDP
+434 RKAIFRYVHDS

-460 SAAAIVLIFTFVAE
+460 TAAGIVLIFAFVAE
-474 LGAIATFAGLI
+474 LGALATFAGLI

-518 QAGTVTGEVV
+518 QAGTVNGEVV

-596 TRLEE
+596 ARLDE
-601 ATNTALAQYRD
+601 ATNTALAPYRD

-662 DEQVVSELFA
+662 DEQVISELFA

-692 GA
+692 EA

>member
-1 MTAIALISSFTFAR
+1 MLR
-15 AVVRTYNYVPVPS
+15 N
-28 VQLNAF
+28 
-34 PGERP
+34 
-39 CHTLTRGTAARK
+39 
-51 LNIISLFEDSIKS
+51 SIKS
-64 VLIPLLLAGAAT
+64 ILIPLLLAVAAGACV
-76 ASLAQNAA
+76 AQDTA
-84 STSPLR
+84 STSSVR

-100 IGWYR
+100 IDWFR
-105 QTQQEQ
+105 HTQQEQ
-111 HLATEPADLTFLADD
+111 HLATEPSDLTFLADN
-126 RRIADQIVSLAFE
+126 RRIADQVVSLAFA
-139 FARQEEQRLAKPS
+139 FARQEEQRPTKQS
-152 KPNETLNPSGA
+152 KANEALNPSGA
-163 LSEYESLVQTSAQ
+163 LSEYENLVQTSAE

-182 QTQSEVE
+182 QTQGEVE
-189 ALKQG
+189 SLKQG

-200 SKRSGIAAQIS
+200 SKRSRIAAQLS

-235 EASTATGTIGLRSQ
+235 EASTATGTVGLRSQ

-259 ALSSNGASENPS
+259 ALSNDGGSASNP
-271 PANQQPSPSATNI
+271 PANQQPSPAATNI
-284 INKLPSVNMWA
+284 INKLPSANMWA
-295 LAGDLFQLSSKRH
+295 LAEDLFQLSSKRH
-308 TLVSEMLATEAL
+308 TLLNEMDATEAL
-320 QQSSKQLQAPLISR
+320 EQSSQQLRAPLINR
-334 FKQLIETGNQ
+334 FRQLIETGNQ

-351 SDQKGLAQERQ
+351 SNQQGLTQERQ
-362 QLDALTAEFKQL
+362 QLETLTAEYKQL
-374 SATLAPLGKQAIL
+374 SATLAPLSKQAIL
-387 LDLYKG
+387 LDLYKR

-402 AGEFKDKIKSLL
+402 GGAFKDKIKSLI
-414 VRLAGLVIV
+414 VRLLGLAMV

-434 RKAIFRYVHDP
+434 RKAIFRYVHDS

-460 SAAAIVLIFTFVAE
+460 TAAGIVLIFAFVAE
-474 LGAIATFAGLI
+474 LGALATFAGLI

-498 SIVGYF
+498 SMVGYF

-518 QAGTVTGEVV
+518 QAGTVNGEVV

-563 STSALFK
+563 SGSALFK

-596 TRLEE
+596 ARLDE
-601 ATNTALAQYRD
+601 ATNTALAPYRD

-617 RRQMEMTLSSIAE
+617 RRQMEMTVSSIAE
-630 TELKPR
+630 ADLNPR

-643 SALEVVIRF
+643 SALEVVVRF

-686 MPAVKT
+686 IPAVKT

>member
-1 MTAIALISSFTFAR
+1 M
-15 AVVRTYNYVPVPS
+15 
-28 VQLNAF
+28 
-34 PGERP
+34 
-39 CHTLTRGTAARK
+39 K
-51 LNIISLFEDSIKS
+51 SL
-64 VLIPLLLAGAAT
+64 LIPLLLAAT
-76 ASLAQNAA
+76 AGAYMAQDAT
-84 STSPLR
+84 STSSVR
-90 SQIIPLLTQT
+90 SQILPLLTQT
-100 IGWYR
+100 IDWYR

-111 HLATEPADLTFLADD
+111 HLATEPSDLTFLADN
-126 RRIADQIVSLAFE
+126 RRIADQVVRLAFE
-139 FARQEEQRLAKPS
+139 FARQEEQRLAKQS
-152 KPNETLNPSGA
+152 KTNQALNPSGG
-163 LSEYESLVQTSAQ
+163 LSEYESLVQTSAE

-182 QTQSEVE
+182 QTQNEVE
-189 ALKQG
+189 SLKQG

-200 SKRSGIAAQIS
+200 SKRSRIAAQLS

-235 EASTATGTIGLRSQ
+235 EASTATGTVGLRSQ
-249 IEELARSVPT
+249 IEELARTVPT
-259 ALSSNGASENPS
+259 ALSNADGSESTP
-271 PANQQPSPSATNI
+271 PANQQPSPAATNI
-284 INKLPSVNMWA
+284 INKLPSANMWA
-295 LAGDLFQLSSKRH
+295 LAGDLLQLSSKRH
-308 TLVSEMLATEAL
+308 TLLNEMDATEAL
-320 QQSSKQLQAPLISR
+320 EQSSKQLRAPLINR
-334 FKQLIETGNQ
+334 FRQLIETGNQ

-351 SDQKGLAQERQ
+351 SNQQGLAQERQ
-362 QLDALTAEFKQL
+362 QLDALTAEYKQL
-374 SATLAPLGKQAIL
+374 SATLAPLGKQTIL
-387 LDLYKG
+387 LDLYKR

-402 AGEFKDKIKSLL
+402 GGEFKDKIKSLL
-414 VRLAGLVIV
+414 VRLAGLAIV

-434 RKAIFRYVHDP
+434 RKAIFRYVRDS

-453 IRRIVLW
+453 IRRIVLL
-460 SAAAIVLIFTFVAE
+460 STAAIVLIFTFVAE
-474 LGAIATFAGLI
+474 LGALATFAGLI

-498 SIVGYF
+498 SMVGYF

-518 QAGTVTGEVV
+518 QAGTVNGEVV

-596 TRLEE
+596 ARLDE
-601 ATNTALAQYRD
+601 ATNTALAPYRD

-630 TELKPR
+630 AELKPR

-643 SALEVVIRF
+643 SALEVVVRF
-652 PVVLEKAGEI
+652 PVVMEKAGEI

-692 GA
+692 DA

>member
-1 MTAIALISSFTFAR
+1 VSTRHISAQSR
-15 AVVRTYNYVPVPS
+15 HSKIRVVYTPKR
-28 VQLNAF
+28 
-34 PGERP
+34 RI
-39 CHTLTRGTAARK
+39 AARK
-51 LNIISLFEDSIKS
+51 PGIFSLLRNSKKSI
-64 VLIPLLLAGAAT
+64 LIPLLLAGAAG
-76 ASLAQNAA
+76 AYVAQDAT
-84 STSPLR
+84 STGSVR
-90 SQIIPLLTQT
+90 SQILPLLTQT
-100 IGWYR
+100 IDWYR

-111 HLATEPADLTFLADD
+111 HLATEPSDLTFLADN
-126 RRIADQIVSLAFE
+126 RRIADQVVSLAFE
-139 FARQEEQRLAKPS
+139 FARQEEQRLAKQS
-152 KPNETLNPSGA
+152 KTNQAVNPSSA
-163 LSEYESLVQTSAQ
+163 LSEYESLIQASAQ

-182 QTQSEVE
+182 QTQNEVE
-189 ALKQG
+189 SLKQG
-194 LEKAPA
+194 LEKASA
-200 SKRSGIAAQIS
+200 SKRSRIAAQLA

-228 SMLDFLN
+228 SMLDFLS
-235 EASTATGTIGLRSQ
+235 EASTGTGTIGLRSQ

-259 ALSSNGASENPS
+259 ALSNAHGSENTPA
-271 PANQQPSPSATNI
+271 ANQQPSPAATNI
-284 INKLPSVNMWA
+284 INKLPSANMWA
-295 LAGDLFQLSSKRH
+295 LAEDLFQLSSKRH
-308 TLVSEMLATEAL
+308 TLVNEMHATDAL
-320 QQSSKQLQAPLISR
+320 EQSSKQLRAPLINR
-334 FKQLIETGNQ
+334 FRQLIETGNQ
-344 LAKQADT
+344 LAKQADA
-351 SDQKGLAQERQ
+351 SNQQGLAQERQ
-362 QLDALTAEFKQL
+362 QLDALTAEYKQL
-374 SATLAPLGKQAIL
+374 SATLAPLSKQAIL
-387 LDLYKG
+387 LDLYKR

-402 AGEFKDKIKSLL
+402 GGQFKGKIKSLL
-414 VRLAGLVIV
+414 VRLAGLALA

-434 RKAIFRYVHDP
+434 RKAIFRYVHDT

-453 IRRIVLW
+453 IRRIVLL
-460 SAAAIVLIFTFVAE
+460 STAAIVLTFTFVAE
-474 LGAIATFAGLI
+474 LGALATFAGLI

-498 SIVGYF
+498 SMVGYF

-518 QAGTVTGEVV
+518 QAGTVNGEVV

-563 STSALFK
+563 SGSALFK

-596 TRLEE
+596 ARLDE
-601 ATNTALAQYRD
+601 ATNTALAPYRD

-617 RRQMEMTLSSIAE
+617 RRQMEMTVSSIAE
-630 TELKPR
+630 AELKPR

-643 SALEVVIRF
+643 SALEVVVRF
-652 PVVLEKAGEI
+652 PVVMEKAGEI
-662 DEQVVSELFA
+662 DEQVISELFA

>member
-1 MTAIALISSFTFAR
+1 M
-15 AVVRTYNYVPVPS
+15 
-28 VQLNAF
+28 
-34 PGERP
+34 
-39 CHTLTRGTAARK
+39 K
-51 LNIISLFEDSIKS
+51 SL
-64 VLIPLLLAGAAT
+64 LIPLLLVASAGAYMAQDAT
-76 ASLAQNAA
+76 
-84 STSPLR
+84 STSSVR
-90 SQIIPLLTQT
+90 SQILPLLTQT
-100 IGWYR
+100 IDWYR

-111 HLATEPADLTFLADD
+111 HLATEPSDLTFLADN
-126 RRIADQIVSLAFE
+126 RRIADQIVSLAFA
-139 FARQEEQRLAKPS
+139 FARQEEQRLAKQP
-152 KPNETLNPSGA
+152 KTNQALNASGA
-163 LSEYESLVQTSAQ
+163 LSEYESLVQASAQ

-189 ALKQG
+189 SLKQG

-200 SKRSGIAAQIS
+200 SKRSRIAAQLA

-228 SMLDFLN
+228 SMLDFLS
-235 EASTATGTIGLRSQ
+235 EASTGTGTIGLRSQ

-259 ALSSNGASENPS
+259 ALSNAGSENTP
-271 PANQQPSPSATNI
+271 PANQQPSPAANL
-284 INKLPSVNMWA
+284 INKIPSANMWA
-295 LAGDLFQLSSKRH
+295 LAEDLFQLSSKRH
-308 TLVSEMLATEAL
+308 TLLNEMDATEAL
-320 QQSSKQLQAPLISR
+320 EQSSKQLRAPLINR
-334 FKQLIETGNQ
+334 FRQLIEAGNQ

-351 SDQKGLAQERQ
+351 SNQQGLAQERQ
-362 QLDALTAEFKQL
+362 QLDTLTAEYKQL
-374 SATLAPLGKQAIL
+374 SATLAPLSKRAIL
-387 LDLYKG
+387 LDLYKR
-393 NLSNWQADV
+393 NLSSWQADV
-402 AGEFKDKIKSLL
+402 GAEFKDKIKSLI
-414 VRLAGLVIV
+414 VRLFGLAMV

-434 RKAIFRYVHDP
+434 RKAIFRYVHDS

-460 SAAAIVLIFTFVAE
+460 TAAGIVLIFAFVAE

-518 QAGTVTGEVV
+518 QAGTVNGEVV

-541 TAGADA
+541 TGGADA

-563 STSALFK
+563 SGSALFK

-596 TRLEE
+596 ARLDE
-601 ATNTALAQYRD
+601 ATNTALAPYRD

-617 RRQMEMTLSSIAE
+617 RRQMEMTVSSIAE
-630 TELKPR
+630 AELKPR

-643 SALEVVIRF
+643 SALEVVVRF
-652 PVVLEKAGEI
+652 PVVMEKAGEI
-662 DEQVVSELFA
+662 DEQVISELFA

-686 MPAVKT
+686 IPSVKT
-692 GA
+692 EA

>member
-1 MTAIALISSFTFAR
+1 MLR
-15 AVVRTYNYVPVPS
+15 N
-28 VQLNAF
+28 
-34 PGERP
+34 
-39 CHTLTRGTAARK
+39 
-51 LNIISLFEDSIKS
+51 SIKS
-64 VLIPLLLAGAAT
+64 ILIPLLLAVAAGACV
-76 ASLAQNAA
+76 AQDTA
-84 STSPLR
+84 STSSVR

-100 IGWYR
+100 IDWFR
-105 QTQQEQ
+105 HTQQEQ
-111 HLATEPADLTFLADD
+111 HLATEPSDLTFLADN
-126 RRIADQIVSLAFE
+126 RRIADQVVSLAFA
-139 FARQEEQRLAKPS
+139 FARQEEQRPTKQS
-152 KPNETLNPSGA
+152 KANEALNPSGA
-163 LSEYESLVQTSAQ
+163 LSEYENLVQTSAE

-182 QTQSEVE
+182 QTQGEVE
-189 ALKQG
+189 SLKQG

-200 SKRSGIAAQIS
+200 SKRSRIAAQLS

-235 EASTATGTIGLRSQ
+235 EASTATGTVGLRSQ

-259 ALSSNGASENPS
+259 ALSNDGGSASNP
-271 PANQQPSPSATNI
+271 PANQQPSPAATNI
-284 INKLPSVNMWA
+284 INKLPSANMWA
-295 LAGDLFQLSSKRH
+295 LAEDLFQLSSKRH
-308 TLVSEMLATEAL
+308 TLLNEMDATEAL
-320 QQSSKQLQAPLISR
+320 EQSSQQLRAPLINR
-334 FKQLIETGNQ
+334 FRQLIETGNQ

-351 SDQKGLAQERQ
+351 SNQQGLTQERQ
-362 QLDALTAEFKQL
+362 QLETLTAEYKQL
-374 SATLAPLGKQAIL
+374 SATLAPLSKQAIL
-387 LDLYKG
+387 LDLYKR

-402 AGEFKDKIKSLL
+402 RGEFKDKIKSLL
-414 VRLAGLVIV
+414 LRLAGLAMV

-434 RKAIFRYVHDP
+434 RKAIFRYVHDS

-460 SAAAIVLIFTFVAE
+460 TAAGIVLIFAFVAE
-474 LGAIATFAGLI
+474 LGALATFAGLI

-518 QAGTVTGEVV
+518 QAGTVNGEVV

-596 TRLEE
+596 ARLDE
-601 ATNTALAQYRD
+601 ATNTALAPYRD

-662 DEQVVSELFA
+662 DEQVISELFA

-692 GA
+692 EA

>member
-1 MTAIALISSFTFAR
+1 MAQDATSTG
-15 AVVRTYNYVPVPS
+15 S
-28 VQLNAF
+28 V
-34 PGERP
+34 
-39 CHTLTRGTAARK
+39 
-51 LNIISLFEDSIKS
+51 
-64 VLIPLLLAGAAT
+64 
-76 ASLAQNAA
+76 
-84 STSPLR
+84 R
-90 SQIIPLLTQT
+90 SQILPLLTQT
-100 IGWYR
+100 IDWYR

-111 HLATEPADLTFLADD
+111 HLATEPSDLTFLADN
-126 RRIADQIVSLAFE
+126 RRIADQVVSLAFE
-139 FARQEEQRLAKPS
+139 FARQEEQRLAKQS
-152 KPNETLNPSGA
+152 KTNQTLNPSGA
-163 LSEYESLVQTSAQ
+163 LSEYESLIQTSAQ

-182 QTQSEVE
+182 QTQNEVE
-189 ALKQG
+189 SLKQG

-200 SKRSGIAAQIS
+200 SKRSRIAAQLA

-228 SMLDFLN
+228 SMLDFLS
-235 EASTATGTIGLRSQ
+235 EASTGTGTIGLRSQ

-259 ALSSNGASENPS
+259 ALSNAGGSESTP
-271 PANQQPSPSATNI
+271 PANQQPSPSANV
-284 INKLPSVNMWA
+284 INKIPSTNMWA
-295 LAGDLFQLSSKRH
+295 LAEDLFLLSSKRH
-308 TLVSEMLATEAL
+308 TLVNEMHATEAL
-320 QQSSKQLQAPLISR
+320 EQSSKQLRAPLINR
-334 FKQLIETGNQ
+334 FRQLIETGNQ

-351 SDQKGLAQERQ
+351 SNQQGLAQERQ
-362 QLDALTAEFKQL
+362 QLDTLTAEYKLL

-387 LDLYKG
+387 LDLYKR

-402 AGEFKDKIKSLL
+402 GGEFKDKIKSLL
-414 VRLAGLVIV
+414 VRLAGLAIV

-434 RKAIFRYVHDP
+434 RKAIFRYVHDS

-460 SAAAIVLIFTFVAE
+460 TAAGIVLIFAFVAE
-474 LGAIATFAGLI
+474 LGALATFAGLI

-518 QAGTVTGEVV
+518 QAGTVNGEVV

-596 TRLEE
+596 ARLDE
-601 ATNTALAQYRD
+601 ATNTALAPYRD

-630 TELKPR
+630 AELKPR

-643 SALEVVIRF
+643 SALEVVVRF
-652 PVVLEKAGEI
+652 PVVMEKAGEI
-662 DEQVVSELFA
+662 DEHVISELFA

-692 GA
+692 EA